1 MARPMHETNAAGWRR
16 ASALRK
22 CGLRLRSGTP
32 GMQDPSSVFSSSEAG
47 ALSRL
52 PGPAVAAPAETIA
65 KNRGWIESPVYDLS
79 LFSLSPIAG
88 LLVIALDRGMHLGSP
103 VGVLAVYFVGIPH
116 YLSTFTFYLGDQ
128 NRSHYLAR
136 WTAFFLGPLII
147 FASVFALRVLDV
159 SGAVQSVIFTWNIYH
174 VSLQSAGILS
184 IYRRL
189 NAGQQ
194 KEKVWGHL
202 TILFV
207 NATMA
212 FWFLR
217 YFPPLYSFLV
227 RIHPEAPLALRYA
240 CLTTAIVAG
249 TGYAIQLARRPGP
262 VGVSEWAFLISSL
275 LLFHPYLWLQ
285 DSLLA
290 TIATLMGHFIQYLGI
305 IWLLNRRKF
314 TEQQAS
320 GSRAQQW
327 LVKLSS
333 NPRLLMVSLLIV
345 GAFFLALDRGSRIV
359 GMYLSYI
366 IVWNS
371 LVLIHFYVDGLV
383 WAFRNSFVRQTVG
396 PYLVLESHRV

>member
-1 MARPMHETNAAGWRR
+1 
-16 ASALRK
+16 
-22 CGLRLRSGTP
+22 
-32 GMQDPSSVFSSSEAG
+32 MQEPSSISSSSGAG
-47 ALSRL
+47 VLSRL
-52 PGPAVAAPAETIA
+52 PGPAVTAPAGPIS
-65 KNRGWIESPVYDLS
+65 KDRGWIESPFYDLS
-79 LFSLSPIAG
+79 LFTLSPIAG
-88 LLVIALDRGMHLGSP
+88 LLVIALERGMRLGP
-103 VGVLAVYFVGIPH
+103 HVGVLAVYFVGIPH

-128 NRSHYLAR
+128 NRSHYRAR
-136 WTAFFLGPLII
+136 WVAFFLGPLII

-159 SGAVQSVIFTWNIYH
+159 SGVVQSVIFTWNIYH

-194 KEKVWGHL
+194 KEKLWAHL

-212 FWFLR
+212 FWFLK
-217 YFPPLYSFLV
+217 YFPPLYSFMV
-227 RIHPEAPLALRYA
+227 RVHPGAPLALRYA
-240 CLTTAIVAG
+240 CLITAIVAG

-262 VGVSEWAFLISSL
+262 IGVSEWAFLISSL
-275 LLFHPYLWLQ
+275 LLFQPYLWLQ
-285 DSLLA
+285 DSVLA
-290 TIATLMGHFIQYLGI
+290 TIAALMGHFIQYLGI

-314 TEQQAS
+314 SEQPAS

-327 LVKLSS
+327 LVNLSS
-333 NPRLLMVSLLIV
+333 NPRLLMVSLLVI
-345 GAFFLALDRGSRIV
+345 GAIFLAIDRGSRIV
-359 GMYLSYI
+359 GLYLSYI

-396 PYLVLESHRV
+396 PYLVLESHRL

>member
-1 MARPMHETNAAGWRR
+1 LEGAA
-16 ASALRK
+16 L
-22 CGLRLRSGTP
+22 T
-32 GMQDPSSVFSSSEAG
+32 
-47 ALSRL
+47 
-52 PGPAVAAPAETIA
+52 APAETIS
-65 KNRGWIESPVYDLS
+65 KDRGWIESPLYDLS
-79 LFSLSPIAG
+79 LFTLSPLVG
-88 LLVIALDRGMHLGSP
+88 LIVIAMQRGMHLGSA

-136 WTAFFLGPLII
+136 WAAFFLGPLII
-147 FASVFALRVLDV
+147 FASVLALRVLDV
-159 SGAVQSVIFTWNIYH
+159 KGVVQSVIFIWNIYH

-194 KEKVWGHL
+194 KEKIWAHL

-212 FWFLR
+212 FWFLK
-217 YFPPLYSFLV
+217 YFPPLYSFAV
-227 RIHPEAPLALRYA
+227 RIHPDAPLALRYS
-240 CLTTAIVAG
+240 CLTIAILAG
-249 TGYAIQLARRPGP
+249 IGYAIQLARRPGP
-262 VGVSEWAFLISSL
+262 VGLSERAFLISSL

-285 DSLLA
+285 DSVLA

-314 TEQQAS
+314 TERQTS

-333 NPRLLMVSLLIV
+333 NPRLLMLSLLV
-345 GAFFLALDRGSRIV
+345 LGAFFLAIDRGSRLV

-396 PYLVLESHRV
+396 PYLVLESHRL

>member
-1 MARPMHETNAAGWRR
+1 
-16 ASALRK
+16 
-22 CGLRLRSGTP
+22 
-32 GMQDPSSVFSSSEAG
+32 MQGSSSIPSSSG
-47 ALSRL
+47 ARVLSRL
-52 PGPAVAAPAETIA
+52 PGPAVTPAARTIS
-65 KNRGWIESPVYDLS
+65 KDRGWIESPFYDLS
-79 LFSLSPIAG
+79 LLTLSPIAG
-88 LLVIALDRGMHLGSP
+88 LLVIALERGMRLGP
-103 VGVLAVYFVGIPH
+103 HVGVLAVYFVGIPH

-128 NRSHYLAR
+128 NRSHYRAR
-136 WTAFFLGPLII
+136 WAAFFLGPLII

-159 SGAVQSVIFTWNIYH
+159 SGVVQSVIFTWNIYH

-194 KEKVWGHL
+194 KEKLWAHL

-212 FWFLR
+212 FWFLK
-217 YFPPLYSFLV
+217 YFHPLYSFMV
-227 RIHPEAPLALRYA
+227 RVHPAAPLALRYA
-240 CLTTAIVAG
+240 CLMTAIVAG

-262 VGVSEWAFLISSL
+262 IGVSERAFLISSL
-275 LLFHPYLWLQ
+275 LLFQPYLWLD
-285 DSLLA
+285 DSVLA

-314 TEQQAS
+314 IEQHS
-320 GSRAQQW
+320 GSRAQHW

-333 NPRLLMVSLLIV
+333 NPRLLMVSLLVI
-345 GAFFLALDRGSRIV
+345 GGFFLAIDRGSRIV
-359 GMYLSYI
+359 GLYLSYI

-371 LVLIHFYVDGLV
+371 LILIHFYVDGLV

-396 PYLVLESHRV
+396 PYLVLESHRL

>member
-1 MARPMHETNAAGWRR
+1 
-16 ASALRK
+16 
-22 CGLRLRSGTP
+22 
-32 GMQDPSSVFSSSEAG
+32 MQDPSSIPSSSVAG
-47 ALSRL
+47 VLSRS
-52 PGPAVAAPAETIA
+52 PGPAVIAPAGIIS
-65 KNRGWIESPVYDLS
+65 KDRGWIESPFYDLS
-79 LFSLSPIAG
+79 LLTLSPIAG
-88 LLVIALDRGMHLGSP
+88 LLVIALERGMRLGP
-103 VGVLAVYFVGIPH
+103 HVGVLAVYFVGIPH

-128 NRSHYLAR
+128 NRSHYRAR
-136 WTAFFLGPLII
+136 WAAFFLGPLII

-159 SGAVQSVIFTWNIYH
+159 SGVVQSVIFTWNIYH

-194 KEKVWGHL
+194 KEKLWAHL

-212 FWFLR
+212 FWFLQ
-217 YFPPLYSFLV
+217 YFHPLYSFMV
-227 RIHPEAPLALRYA
+227 RIHPAMPLALRYA
-240 CLTTAIVAG
+240 FLMAAIVAG

-262 VGVSEWAFLISSL
+262 IGVSERAFLISSL

-285 DSLLA
+285 DSVLA

-314 TEQQAS
+314 IEQPTA

-333 NPRLLMVSLLIV
+333 NPRLLMVSLLVI
-345 GAFFLALDRGSRIV
+345 GAFFLAIDRGSRIV
-359 GMYLSYI
+359 GLYFSYI

-396 PYLVLESHRV
+396 PYLVLESHRL